1 MSISIVGE
9 ELVDVTESGLMF
21 TIQLE
26 VTGYS
31 FGTVPL
37 QILQLS
43 YSEFGELREMFG
55 ISSTL
60 NDIAGSRD
68 IPSESALPCEISN
81 LENCCV

>member
-37 QILQLS
+37 QILPVS

-60 NDIAGSRD
+60 NEIAGSRM
-68 IPSESALPCEISN
+68 IPTESALPCEISN

>member
-1 MSISIVGE
+1 MSIKLVGE

-37 QILQLS
+37 QILPVS
-43 YSEFGELREMFG
+43 YSEFEELREMFG

-60 NDIAGSRD
+60 SEIAGSRE

>member
-1 MSISIVGE
+1 MTIKLVGE

-37 QILQLS
+37 QILPVS

-55 ISSTL
+55 INSTL
-60 NDIAGSRD
+60 NEFVGSRD
-68 IPSESALPCEISN
+68 IPLELALPCEIFHTS
-81 LENCCV
+81 

>member
-37 QILQLS
+37 QILPVS
-43 YSEFGELREMFG
+43 YSEFEELREMFG

-60 NDIAGSRD
+60 SEIFVSGV

-81 LENCCV
+81 LENCCG

>member
-1 MSISIVGE
+1 MTIRLVGE
-9 ELVDVTESGLMF
+9 ELVNVTESGLMF

-37 QILQLS
+37 QILPVS

-60 NDIAGSRD
+60 NEIAGSRE
-68 IPSESALPCEISN
+68 IPSKLALPCEKYHTS
-81 LENCCV
+81 

>member
-1 MSISIVGE
+1 MSIKLVGE

-37 QILQLS
+37 QILPVS
-43 YSEFGELREMFG
+43 YSEFGDLREMFG

-60 NDIAGSRD
+60 NEIAGSRE
-68 IPSESALPCEISN
+68 IPSELALPCEIVHTS
-81 LENCCV
+81 